1 MDAKL
6 ARRDWLALAAGLASA
21 PGLSRP
27 ARAQPDLSRPL
38 GPTIADT
45 GSPSYR
51 FERWT
56 IPAADPGRRHRVTLG
71 VPRRAAPPAGHPA
84 AWLLDG
90 NAALAALDE
99 PLLRALEEGGQ
110 PPVLVAIGPDSDL
123 RFDGLGRAYDYT
135 PPNPQGGEVRD
146 PQGRLGGGADRFLEL
161 IAEGIRPEVE
171 ARTRLAAG
179 RQAIWGHSYGGL
191 LVLHALFT
199 RPALFSH
206 YVAADPALWW
216 RDGLL
221 LAREPAAVALP
232 GGEARQ
238 LLVVSGDG
246 GRERERERQGERPRD
261 PDRVG
266 AGASRPP
273 AADVDRVARMQRARA
288 AVPPTALAD
297 LVARQSRRPGLHTQ
311 WIRLPGLDH
320 GPLLPVSV
328 RLALRGIAGLA
339 PQPR

>member
-6 ARRDWLALAAGLASA
+6 ARRDWLALAAGLGCA
-21 PGLSRP
+21 PGLMRP
-27 ARAQPDLSRPL
+27 ARAQTDLSRPV
-38 GPTIADT
+38 GPTVADT

-56 IPAADPGRRHRVTLG
+56 LPSAEPGRPHRVTLG
-71 VPRRAAPPAGHPA
+71 VPRRPAPPAGHPA

-99 PLLRALEEGGQ
+99 PLLRALDDGGQ

-123 RFDGLGRAYDYT
+123 GFDGLGRAYDYT
-135 PPNPQGGEVRD
+135 PPDPQGGEVRD

-179 RQAIWGHSYGGL
+179 GQAIWGQSYAGL

-206 YVAADPALWW
+206 YVAAAPALWW

-221 LAREPAAVALP
+221 LAREPAAIALP
-232 GGEARQ
+232 RGEARQ

-246 GRERERERQGERPRD
+246 ERERGGDPQRK
-261 PDRVG
+261 PDRGRDG
-266 AGASRPP
+266 APRPST
-273 AADVDRVARMQRARA
+273 ADEDVVARMQRARA

-297 LVARQSRRPGLHTQ
+297 LVARRSRRPGLHTQ

-320 GPLLPVSV
+320 GPLLPASV

-339 PQPR
+339 PQAR